1 MKYYV
6 TLAEREYEVLV
17 EGGGDRV
24 LVNGRNYRTQLR
36 AIAGTPLRHLMLDGR
51 SLVIAAEA
59 DGPGRWT
66 LSHEG
71 EAVTVEVVDERRK
84 HLRMMIGAGRTH
96 QAGGVVKAPM
106 PGLVVRVL
114 VEQGQAVTTGA
125 GLVVLEAMK
134 MENELKA
141 GGPSVVAR
149 VLARPGQV
157 VEKGEVLVELEEV
170 GQSASGT

>member
-17 EGGGDRV
+17 DGGGGLV
-24 LVNGRNYRTQLR
+24 LVNGRSYRTQLR
-36 AIAGTPLRHLMLDGR
+36 AIAGTPLRHLMLDGQ
-51 SLVIAAEA
+51 SLVIAADA

-71 EAVTVEVVDERRK
+71 EAVAVEVVDERRRY
-84 HLRMMIGAGRTH
+84 LRMMIGAGRTH
-96 QAGGVVKAPM
+96 QAGGAVKAPM

-114 VEQGQAVTTGA
+114 VEQGQAVTAGA

-141 GGPSVVAR
+141 GGPSVVTR

-157 VEKGEVLVELEEV
+157 VERGEVLVELGAIGE
-170 GQSASGT
+170 ATSGT